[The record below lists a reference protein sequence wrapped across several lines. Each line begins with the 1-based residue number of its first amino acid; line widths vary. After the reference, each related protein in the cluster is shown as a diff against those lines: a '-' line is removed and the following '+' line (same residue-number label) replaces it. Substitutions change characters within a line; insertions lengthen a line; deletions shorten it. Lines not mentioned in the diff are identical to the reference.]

1 MGDVDDAICLSDD
14 DGDECIVIE
23 ESTVITTEKKE
34 EICTSSYSLMESINN
49 RPRSQ
54 PIRSKTWL
62 DDEMSELDRLIQK
75 KQKFSTPGD
84 NFGEIDF
91 GDFQVTSS
99 AAATS
104 SGFATSSESATTS
117 SKYSFGISTSSE
129 FATATSSSNSI
140 RPEKRKLTEDEKE
153 KQKELKENAKRMRDA
168 EKERKAAEKDQ
179 KKGEIQKKKEEKE
192 REKEQ
197 RRIER
202 EISAALN
209 SKCEQYTYCH
219 IGKTVVDTIPGLEAE
234 LKLVYADRK
243 IADQLKID
251 KNLGTRIEWR
261 RKCVELKE
269 DEDGKNERFEYMST
283 QNLFAV
289 VVPAGTLKDV
299 IESGALTDFIEE
311 QRAGFQNGRCTMLI
325 VAFGKLEFQKKRI
338 HRISL
343 EIYETHRA
351 QFVQIDSIPELALFS
366 AQYLRSLARREKKRM
381 EEKTSEDS
389 GASGGA
395 GAHKLQYLGEKGI
408 VMGSRREIVSDWWS
422 KMLSTIDR
430 LSDSQRRALIEL
442 IPDPIVAID
451 KYSKMDYSEAIQEI
465 GDVVAENG
473 RRVGPIMAHRILT
486 MLTDET
492 GNSIVE

>member
-1 MGDVDDAICLSDD
+1 MDQDDDAICLSDD

-23 ESTVITTEKKE
+23 ESTVMKKE
-34 EICTSSYSLMESINN
+34 DEKICTSSYSLMESINN

-62 DDEMSELDRLIQK
+62 DDEMSELDRLIQRK
-75 KQKFSTPGD
+75 NTFSTAGD

-91 GDFQVTSS
+91 GDFRATSSS
-99 AAATS
+99 AA
-104 SGFATSSESATTS
+104 
-117 SKYSFGISTSSE
+117 TSSE
-129 FATATSSSNSI
+129 FAATSSSNSI
-140 RPEKRKLTEDEKE
+140 RPEKRKLAEDEKE
-153 KQKELKENAKRMRDA
+153 TQKELKESAKRMRDA
-168 EKERKAAEKDQ
+168 EKERKTAEKDHR
-179 KKGEIQKKKEEKE
+179 KGEIQKKKEEKE

-219 IGKTVVDTIPGLEAE
+219 VGKT

-251 KNLGTRIEWR
+251 TDLGTRIEWR

-269 DEDGKNERFEYMST
+269 DEDGKNERFEYM
-283 QNLFAV
+283 
-289 VVPAGTLKDV
+289 
-299 IESGALTDFIEE
+299 

-325 VAFGKLEFQKKRI
+325 VSFGKLEFQKKRI

-343 EIYETHRA
+343 EIYAAHRA

-381 EEKTSEDS
+381 EQKTEDS
-389 GASGGA
+389 GASGGS

-430 LSDSQRRALIEL
+430 LSDSQRRAIIDL
-442 IPDPIVAID
+442 IPDPIEGID

>member
-1 MGDVDDAICLSDD
+1 MDQDDDAICLSDD

-23 ESTVITTEKKE
+23 ESTVMKKE
-34 EICTSSYSLMESINN
+34 DEKICTSSYSLMESINN

-62 DDEMSELDRLIQK
+62 DDEMSELDRLIQRK
-75 KQKFSTPGD
+75 NTFSTAGD

-91 GDFQVTSS
+91 GDFRATSSS
-99 AAATS
+99 AA
-104 SGFATSSESATTS
+104 
-117 SKYSFGISTSSE
+117 TSSE
-129 FATATSSSNSI
+129 FAATSSSNSI
-140 RPEKRKLTEDEKE
+140 RPEKRKLAEDEKE
-153 KQKELKENAKRMRDA
+153 TQKELKESAKRMRDA
-168 EKERKAAEKDQ
+168 EKERKTAEKDHR
-179 KKGEIQKKKEEKE
+179 KGEIQKKKEEKE

-219 IGKTVVDTIPGLEAE
+219 VGKTVVDTIPGLEAE

-251 KNLGTRIEWR
+251 TDLGTRIEWR

-299 IESGALTDFIEE
+299 IESGSLTDFIEE

-325 VAFGKLEFQKKRI
+325 VSFGKLEFQKKRI

-343 EIYETHRA
+343 EIYAAHRA

-381 EEKTSEDS
+381 EQKTEDS
-389 GASGGA
+389 GASGGS

-430 LSDSQRRALIEL
+430 LSDSQRRAIIDL
-442 IPDPIVAID
+442 IPDPIEGID

>member
-1 MGDVDDAICLSDD
+1 MADDDAICLSDD
-14 DGDECIVIE
+14 DVDECIVIE

-34 EICTSSYSLMESINN
+34 EIRKFLTSRCTSSYSLMESINN

-91 GDFQVTSS
+91 GDFQAV
-99 AAATS
+99 TS
-104 SGFATSSESATTS
+104 SGFATSSE
-117 SKYSFGISTSSE
+117 
-129 FATATSSSNSI
+129 FAATSSSNSI

-153 KQKELKENAKRMRDA
+153 KQKELKESAKRMRDA

-219 IGKTVVDTIPGLEAE
+219 VGKTVLDTIPGLEAE

-261 RKCVELKE
+261 RKCIELKE
-269 DEDGKNERFEYMST
+269 DDEGKNERFEYMST

-299 IESGALTDFIEE
+299 IESGTLTDFIEE

-442 IPDPIVAID
+442 IPDPIEGID